1 MEQDSF
7 PLHPH
12 LNYETGVQVSC
23 QEKNLCFKSS
33 KNSRH
38 LMQNLRIGNCNCLTF
53 FNSGVNAHLIAGQLA
68 EKEKLLLISS
78 NFMALGVIGGGSVMT
93 GYGNFRFNL
102 RPGEDKSYHEI
113 TAVGMRNVTADFEK
127 YELEEIGQEFRS
139 TANLTEKRYILL
151 KTVGGTMVHLLPGV

>member
-1 MEQDSF
+1 
-7 PLHPH
+7 
-12 LNYETGVQVSC
+12 
-23 QEKNLCFKSS
+23 
-33 KNSRH
+33 
-38 LMQNLRIGNCNCLTF
+38 
-53 FNSGVNAHLIAGQLA
+53 
-68 EKEKLLLISS
+68 
-78 NFMALGVIGGGSVMT
+78 MT
-93 GYGNFRFNL
+93 EYGNFRFNL